1 LLRKVNFMDEKILI
15 QVDTF
20 IQGQDTIDLTIE
32 CLKRARLLG
41 FPILLTAH
49 SEIPDHIQNLADF
62 VEIDLCNPIL
72 GNTGGISYLNSF
84 SSAIEISI
92 RLDEPDPHAP
102 ACLTSIINGARFAC
116 ENGFNFFLRI
126 EYDSIIKLDFI
137 ERVKALLKIAS
148 GIDGAVFSNFGEW
161 VDGKFIFCRSESYLK
176 CFDTSIKSGED
187 YLRFINEQ
195 GVPEKDWRH
204 LQAVQHHILY
214 KNCVLQNMVILPTGF
229 LENII
234 DKSFN
239 KIRDKEIGIF
249 RPAKVING
257 GGEKFAT
264 IAHGFSRSATFDF
277 EIYLNGILE
286 NVEEQNFAEGQA
298 TYKIFPILPETL
310 YKVVYTNPVTKQIE
324 QWEFSSS
331 DELYEIARITF
342 K

>member
-1 LLRKVNFMDEKILI
+1 MNEKILI

-32 CLKRARLLG
+32 CLKRVKLLG

-49 SEIPDHIQNLADF
+49 SEIPENIKGLADF

-84 SSAIEISI
+84 SSTTEINI
-92 RLDEPDPHAP
+92 RLNEADPHAP
-102 ACLTSIINGARFAC
+102 ACLTSIINGARFAF
-116 ENGFNFFLRI
+116 EKGFDFFLRI

-137 ERVKALLKIAS
+137 ERIKALLKVAT
-148 GIDGAVFSNFGEW
+148 GTDGAVFSNFGEW

-176 CFDTSIKSGED
+176 CFDTSIKTGED
-187 YLRFINEQ
+187 YLKFVKEQ
-195 GVPEKDWRH
+195 GVQEKNWRH

-214 KNCVLQNMVILPTGF
+214 KNCVLQNMVILPTSF
-229 LENII
+229 IENII
-234 DKSFN
+234 DKNFN
-239 KIRDKEIGIF
+239 KIRDKELGIF

-264 IAHGFSRSATFDF
+264 VAHGFSRSATFNF
-277 EIYLNGILE
+277 EIYLNGKLE
-286 NVEEQNFAEGQA
+286 KVEEQNFTEGRA

-310 YKVVYTNPVTKQIE
+310 YKVVYTNPVTKEIE

-331 DELYEIARITF
+331 DELHEIARITL

>member
-1 LLRKVNFMDEKILI
+1 MNEKILI

-32 CLKRARLLG
+32 CLKRVKLLG

-49 SEIPDHIQNLADF
+49 SEIPENIKGLADF
-62 VEIDLCNPIL
+62 VDIDLCNPIL
-72 GNTGGISYLNSF
+72 ENTGGISYLNSF
-84 SSAIEISI
+84 SSATEINI
-92 RLDEPDPHAP
+92 RLNEPDPHAP

-116 ENGFNFFLRI
+116 EKGFDFFLRI

-137 ERVKALLKIAS
+137 ERVKALLKVAS
-148 GIDGAVFSNFGEW
+148 GTDGAIFSNFGEW
-161 VDGKFIFCRSESYLK
+161 VDGKFIFCRPESYLK

-187 YLRFINEQ
+187 YLKFINEQ
-195 GVPEKDWRH
+195 GVPGKDWRH

-214 KNCVLQNMVILPTGF
+214 KNCVLQNMVILPTTF

-234 DKSFN
+234 DKNFN

-257 GGEKFAT
+257 EGEKFAT
-264 IAHGFSRSATFDF
+264 IAHGFSRSATFNF

-286 NVEEQNFAEGQA
+286 KVEEQSFTEEQV

>member
-1 LLRKVNFMDEKILI
+1 MDEKILI

>member
-1 LLRKVNFMDEKILI
+1 MIRKVNFMNEKILI

-49 SEIPDHIQNLADF
+49 SEIPEHIQNLADF

-84 SSAIEISI
+84 SSSIEISI

-102 ACLTSIINGARFAC
+102 ACLTSIINGARFSC
-116 ENGFNFFLRI
+116 ENGFDFFLRI

-148 GIDGAVFSNFGEW
+148 GTDGAVFSNFGEW

-187 YLRFINEQ
+187 YLKFINEQ
-195 GVPEKDWRH
+195 GVPGKDWRH